1 MKNCQG
7 SSNMA
12 SNSQKIRKFT
22 LLLSFLLFPV
32 TIFYFSPFLIIWGAS
47 LGIITGSFLTFT
59 SLFILSLFFGRAFC
73 GWACPTGG
81 VQEYCFAI
89 NNQKTRGEKYNWIK
103 FFIFV
108 PWIVIIAS
116 MAILAGGL
124 TTIDPLFMTKYGI
137 SISEPFMYVIY
148 YGILITTILVAIL
161 AGKRANCHYFCFI
174 APFMI
179 IGTEIKNFIRWPSL
193 HIKSN
198 KKLCVGCNICKDC
211 PMGINVKENVLAD
224 DMQDLECILCGECV
238 SSCPKG
244 AIKYSFG
251 IPKRGA

>member
-1 MKNCQG
+1 MIIKP
-7 SSNMA
+7 
-12 SNSQKIRKFT
+12 QKIRKLT

-59 SLFILSLFFGRAFC
+59 GLFILSLFFGRAFC

-81 VQEYCFAI
+81 VQEYCFSI
-89 NNQKTRGEKYNWIK
+89 NNKKTRGGKYNWIK
-103 FFIFV
+103 FFIFL
-108 PWIVIIAS
+108 PWIAIIAV

-148 YGILITTILVAIL
+148 YGILITTILVAVL

-179 IGTEIKNFIRWPSL
+179 IGTKIKNFIRWPSL
-193 HIKSN
+193 HMESN
-198 KKLCVGCNICKDC
+198 KKLCVECNICKDC
-211 PMGINVKENVLAD
+211 PMSINVKENVLNE

-251 IPKRGA
+251 IPKRGG

>member
-1 MKNCQG
+1 
-7 SSNMA
+7 
-12 SNSQKIRKFT
+12 
-22 LLLSFLLFPV
+22 
-32 TIFYFSPFLIIWGAS
+32 
-47 LGIITGSFLTFT
+47 
-59 SLFILSLFFGRAFC
+59 LFILSLFFGRAFC

-89 NNQKTRGEKYNWIK
+89 NNKKTRGGKYNWIK

-108 PWIVIIAS
+108 PWIAIIAS

-179 IGTEIKNFIRWPSL
+179 IGTKIKNFIRWPSL
-193 HIKSN
+193 HIKSD
-198 KKLCVGCNICKDC
+198 KKLCVECNICKDC
-211 PMGINVKENVLAD
+211 PMGLNVKENVLNE
-224 DMQDLECILCGECV
+224 DMYDLECILCGECV

-251 IPKRGA
+251 IPKRGS